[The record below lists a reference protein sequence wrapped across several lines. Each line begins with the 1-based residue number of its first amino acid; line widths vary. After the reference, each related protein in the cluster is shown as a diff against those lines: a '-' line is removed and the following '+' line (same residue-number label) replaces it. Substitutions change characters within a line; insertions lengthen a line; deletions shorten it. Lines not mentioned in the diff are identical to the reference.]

1 MKKIRILLP
10 LLLVLS
16 LLAACGATAQSE
28 TADTAANAGT
38 YQEVATEDTMTEVP
52 EAAPAEGETA
62 STEAQSTSGITEGTA
77 TEGDLSERIIYSA
90 YAEIE
95 TTDFDASLEVVYD
108 LLDQYDAFVENSS
121 VNGSNLYDTY
131 SGTVSHRSASFT
143 LRVPKESYSAMT
155 SGLDA
160 VGNVTYLSSNAENIT
175 AQYTDTESQL
185 SAYEL
190 QEERLL
196 DILSQAENVE
206 DMIELESRLS
216 EIRYQKE
223 ALTSQLKNWDNQVA
237 YSSVTLSLQ
246 EVQVLTPEPQ
256 EEKTYWQQV
265 GDGFLAT
272 VNWMGRAG
280 KALFRVFVAALPI
293 LLPIAAVIVIT
304 VLLCRRKKKHVK
316 SGTPQPPSD
325 PPKA

>member
-1 MKKIRILLP
+1 MKKIRILFP

-16 LLAACGATAQSE
+16 LLAACGAAAKSE
-28 TADTAANAGT
+28 TADTAAGT
-38 YQEVATEDTMTEVP
+38 YEEVTTEDAMTEAP
-52 EAAPAEGETA
+52 EAVPAEGETA
-62 STEAQSTSGITEGTA
+62 STEAQSTSGITESTA

-95 TTDFDASLEVVYD
+95 TTDFDASLEAVYD

-256 EEKTYWQQV
+256 EEKPTGSKWETASSPLST
-265 GDGFLAT
+265 GWDGPEKRCSVSLWLRSRF
-272 VNWMGRAG
+272 
-280 KALFRVFVAALPI
+280 FFPLP
-293 LLPIAAVIVIT
+293 
-304 VLLCRRKKKHVK
+304 
-316 SGTPQPPSD
+316 Q
-325 PPKA
+325 

>member
-1 MKKIRILLP
+1 MKKIRILIP
-10 LLLVLS
+10 LLLIFA
-16 LLAACGATAQSE
+16 LLAACGAAAKSE
-28 TADTAANAGT
+28 TADTAAGT
-38 YQEVATEDTMTEVP
+38 YEEVATEDATAEAP

-95 TTDFDASLEVVYD
+95 TTDFDASLEAVYD

>member
-1 MKKIRILLP
+1 MKKIKILLP
-10 LLLVLS
+10 LLLILAI
-16 LLAACGATAQSE
+16 LAACGAAAKSE
-28 TADTAANAGT
+28 TADTAAGT
-38 YQEVATEDTMTEVP
+38 YEEVATEDAVAEAP
-52 EAAPAEGETA
+52 EAAPTEGETV
-62 STEAQSTSGITEGTA
+62 SAQSQGNSGITEGTA

-95 TTDFDASLEVVYD
+95 TTDFDASLEAVYD
-108 LLDQYDAFVENSS
+108 LLDQYNAFVENSS

-160 VGNVTYLSSNAENIT
+160 IGNVTYLSSDAENIT
-175 AQYTDTESQL
+175 AQYTDTEALL

-256 EEKTYWQQV
+256 EEPTYWQQV
-265 GDGFLAT
+265 GDGFLDT
-272 VNWMGRAG
+272 LSWMGRAG
-280 KALFRVFVAALPI
+280 KALFRVFVAALPL
-293 LLPIAAVIVIT
+293 LLPIAAVIIIT
-304 VLLCRRKKKHVK
+304 VLLCRRKKKQTK
-316 SGTPQPPSD
+316 SGPSQPPTD